1 MEIKVSFYFC
11 NTDIPILILRHTYFY
26 TNSLALLN
34 TSHLNLKCLQLDDGC
49 KEKMSFHFFNGKKN
63 GFSSFYESVQHL
75 RQYSVQ
81 SRA

>member
-1 MEIKVSFYFC
+1 MEIKVSFYFS

-49 KEKMSFHFFNGKKN
+49 LYDVVKKK
-63 GFSSFYESVQHL
+63 
-75 RQYSVQ
+75 
-81 SRA
+81 